1 MVITVSMILFKY
13 IYKYNNK
20 LQNGILN
27 ILLVIVPFAKI
38 KRSNEY

>member
-1 MVITVSMILFKY
+1 MIFFKY